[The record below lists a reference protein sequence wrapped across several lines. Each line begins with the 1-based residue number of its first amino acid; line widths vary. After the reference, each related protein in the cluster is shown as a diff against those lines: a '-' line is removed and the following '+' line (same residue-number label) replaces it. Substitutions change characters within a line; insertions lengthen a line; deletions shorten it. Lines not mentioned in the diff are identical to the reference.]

1 MQNVVA
7 LCYHIISSETLLLQG
22 MQAFL
27 YGEKT
32 LKNLC
37 KFPIAA
43 ISYETRDMMEA
54 DRVMDEKYLRISNL
68 LTNEEISRKE
78 KMAGR

>member
-1 MQNVVA
+1 MQNAVA
-7 LCYHIISSETLLLQG
+7 LCYHIISSEKPSLQG

-37 KFPIAA
+37 RFPIAA
-43 ISYETRDMMEA
+43 ISYETRNKMEA
-54 DRVMDEKYLRISNL
+54 DRAMDEEYIRISDIL
-68 LTNEEISRKE
+68 SNEELSRKE
-78 KMAGR
+78 KKAGR

>member
-1 MQNVVA
+1 MQNAVA
-7 LCYHIISSETLLLQG
+7 LCYHIISSEKLLLQG

-54 DRVMDEKYLRISNL
+54 DRVMDEKTYWKI
-68 LTNEEISRKE
+68 E
-78 KMAGR
+78 KGELQQVKTAPQTY